1 MQRVRRMFGAVAV
14 LALVAGPV
22 AAQGHEMGVDLVIA
36 STKLDIDGADR
47 VLEVGTP
54 VDVRI
59 GFGGAPLSFE
69 TRFSFGYVSS
79 DGNSILSFDPGLNLL
94 YSLSGSRQ
102 EGLYLTGGGKI
113 DIARVS
119 GDDDSETETQIG
131 VNVGVGTRMPMGSA
145 ALRIEGFY
153 MMMLEK
159 GSLGDSDYAPGANAI
174 GVRIGWSFWK

>member
-1 MQRVRRMFGAVAV
+1 MHGLKRILGLGAVLMLFA
-14 LALVAGPV
+14 APA

-36 STKLDIDGADR
+36 STEVDLPGAER
-47 VLEVGTP
+47 VLEIGTP

-59 GFGGAPLSFE
+59 GFGGAVLSFE
-69 TRFSFGYVSS
+69 TRFSFAYLSS
-79 DGNSILSFDPGLNLL
+79 DGNSLLSFDPGLNVL

-102 EGLYLTGGGKI
+102 QGLYLTGGGKI
-113 DIARVS
+113 QIARVS
-119 GDDDSETETQIG
+119 GEDDSETETQLG
-131 VNVGVGTRMPMGSA
+131 VNVGLGTRMPMGAA

-174 GVRIGWSFWK
+174 GVRLGFSFWK